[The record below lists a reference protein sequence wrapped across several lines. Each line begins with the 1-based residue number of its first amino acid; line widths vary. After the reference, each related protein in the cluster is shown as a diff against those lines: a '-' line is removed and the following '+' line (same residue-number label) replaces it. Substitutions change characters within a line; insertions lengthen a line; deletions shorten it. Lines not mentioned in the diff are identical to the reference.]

1 MQALQVVRAGL
12 RSGAYRERLRPA
24 YGRQVEQGERRLLE
38 LTDLFQRE
46 FAAGDDTPVALY
58 SAAGRTE
65 LGGNHTDHQRGRVL
79 TASISL
85 DTIACVARR
94 QDRLVRLQSLGHEL
108 VTVDLDDLAPREAER
123 ETAAALVRGIANRLT
138 EMGYALGGFD
148 AYTTTQVLAGS
159 GLSSS
164 AAFEV
169 LVGTIINHLFYGQK
183 CTPVQIAQIG
193 QYAENVYFGKPSG
206 LLDQACCAQ
215 GGIVGIDFRDSDAP
229 VLTQIDIS
237 FEDYG
242 YTMIITDTRGSHA
255 DLTGEYAAIPPEM
268 REVAAFYGKQN
279 LREVSFQDF
288 IRDMRSIR
296 ERIGN
301 DRALLRAYHFF
312 TENERVDF
320 MLQTL
325 KEGDIDGFLAFVEE
339 SGNSSFR
346 FLQNVYP

>member
-1 MQALQVVRAGL
+1 M
-12 RSGAYRERLRPA
+12 
-24 YGRQVEQGERRLLE
+24 
-38 LTDLFQRE
+38 
-46 FAAGDDTPVALY
+46 
-58 SAAGRTE
+58 
-65 LGGNHTDHQRGRVL
+65 
-79 TASISL
+79 
-85 DTIACVARR
+85 
-94 QDRLVRLQSLGHEL
+94 
-108 VTVDLDDLAPREAER
+108 
-123 ETAAALVRGIANRLT
+123 RGIAKAFLDRGMNV
-138 EMGYALGGFD
+138 GGWE
-148 AYTTTQVLAGS
+148 ANTTTRVLGGS

-164 AAFEV
+164 AAIEV
-169 LVGTIINHLFYGQK
+169 L
-183 CTPVQIAQIG
+183 IAEIFDSLYNSDNLPPIELAKMG
-193 QYAENVYFGKPSG
+193 KYAENVYFGKPSG

-229 VLTQIDIS
+229 VLTPIDIS

-346 FLQNVYP
+346 FLQNVYPSSSPQNQGLSLAIALSEEILQGEGAVRVHGGGFAGTVQAYVPEGLVGTYIKGMKSLFGPGCSMKIAIRRLPVSRIL